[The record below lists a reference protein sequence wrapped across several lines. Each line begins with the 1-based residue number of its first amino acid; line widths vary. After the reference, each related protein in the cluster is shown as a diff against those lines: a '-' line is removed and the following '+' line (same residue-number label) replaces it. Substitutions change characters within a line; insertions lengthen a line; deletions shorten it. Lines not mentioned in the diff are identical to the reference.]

1 MKNWKIILILSTF
14 IFLILAGGCR
24 KTAITADNIEN
35 WMAQSPD
42 SCLTCYIHEYTSLY
56 QQKKYPEIEQ
66 LYARILRAMPEHPKE
81 SKNLN
86 YSVGTVLFYY
96 NDAVA
101 HQNKEG
107 DEQLIDSLLN
117 SSHPYYSRTMRPELL
132 AASAKNQHAQG
143 RIEEMDSLGCL
154 FLSLSPSDDVR
165 RNARTWYNMAWALE
179 YGNMDSDVFVRMMEY
194 AVECC
199 RKADKEVDGEGDI
212 YSFMGYI
219 YWKDGALEK
228 ATQCIQQAIDWY
240 TLHPEA
246 PREGLIETYV
256 NLSRVYVTLRLFDK
270 ALEANT
276 LAIETSQSLDNWTLG
291 EIYRMRATT
300 FEMASNV
307 DSAFFYVQK
316 AIENIP
322 QASER
327 TQIPKLRIDR
337 LGYYFSAY
345 RDSLAGQIDECFDL
359 LKDSAILD
367 FERKNNL
374 LAFTGMALQQI
385 PGREREGVRYLEE
398 SFHNFLAE
406 DYHEGI
412 FFSGDELI
420 RSYINTG
427 LTERISDVFSI
438 YSETDD
444 SLRIEDNMNAAIAA
458 NVRYETGRKEQENR
472 ALTAEV
478 ALKERSLVYTRVI
491 LGLSILLLFVAT
503 TLIVQYRRNRHRE
516 RENHQSEISRLL
528 SAQQEVNRRNEA
540 LSQKLEAAEHNEVI
554 DNVRQQLNPSL
565 LSGADE
571 TRFRQ
576 SFAALYPR
584 YLPKLRNLCPEIT
597 KSDEL
602 VCMLIY
608 LKQNTDEISLA
619 LGISRASVNSARSRI
634 RKKLGLQKEDS
645 LEEALRL

>member
-1 MKNWKIILILSTF
+1 M
-14 IFLILAGGCR
+14 
-24 KTAITADNIEN
+24 
-35 WMAQSPD
+35 
-42 SCLTCYIHEYTSLY
+42 
-56 QQKKYPEIEQ
+56 
-66 LYARILRAMPEHPKE
+66 
-81 SKNLN
+81 
-86 YSVGTVLFYY
+86 
-96 NDAVA
+96 
-101 HQNKEG
+101 
-107 DEQLIDSLLN
+107 IDSLLN

-132 AASAKNQHAQG
+132 AASVKNLHVQS
-143 RIEEMDSLGCL
+143 RIEEMDSLGHL
-154 FLSLSPSDDVR
+154 FLSLPPSDDVR
-165 RNARTWYNMAWALE
+165 RNARTWYNMAWTLE
-179 YGNMDSDVFVRMMEY
+179 YGDMESDVFVRMMEY
-194 AVECC
+194 AIECC

-212 YSFMGYI
+212 YSFMGYL
-219 YWKDGALEK
+219 YWKDGALQK
-228 ATQCIQQAIDWY
+228 ATQYIQQAIDWY
-240 TLHPEA
+240 ALHPEA

-256 NLSRVYVTLRLFDK
+256 NLSRVYVSLRLFDK

-276 LAIETSQSLDNWTLG
+276 LAVEVSKTLDNWTLG

-300 FEMASNV
+300 FEMASHV

-316 AIENIP
+316 AIENTP

-327 TQIPKLRIDR
+327 TQMPKLRIDR

-345 RDSLAGQIDECFDL
+345 PDSLAVQIDECFEL
-359 LKDSAILD
+359 LKDSAVLD

-398 SFHNFLAE
+398 SFRNFLAE

-412 FFSGDELI
+412 LFASDKLI
-420 RSYINTG
+420 RAYLHAG
-427 LTERISDVFSI
+427 LTDSVSNVFFF
-438 YSETDD
+438 YSLADD
-444 SLRIEDNMNAAIAA
+444 SLRVEDNMNAAIAA

-478 ALKERSLVYTRVI
+478 ELKERSLAYTRVI
-491 LGLSILLLFVAT
+491 LLLSGILLLVAT
-503 TLIVQYRRNRHRE
+503 ALIVQYRRNRRRE
-516 RENHQSEISRLL
+516 HENHRSEIGRLL

-540 LSQKLEAAEHNEVI
+540 LVQKLEVAEHTEVI

-565 LSGADE
+565 LSGDDE

-584 YLPKLRNLCPEIT
+584 YLPKLRSLCPEIT
-597 KSDEL
+597 KGDEL

-634 RKKLGLQKEDS
+634 RKKLGLQKEEV
-645 LEEALRL
+645 LEERLRF